1 MDHLNSVRKEH
12 KIMDSKVFYCTC
24 CTGIGNATT
33 HPERC
38 VVCCSI
44 CCICD
49 ENAQSKTN
57 ETLPLLLIL

>member
-1 MDHLNSVRKEH
+1 
-12 KIMDSKVFYCTC
+12 MDSKVFYCTC

-38 VVCCSI
+38 VI
-44 CCICD
+44 AFAACICD